1 MTPEIKFFQAVH
13 VIRDFPAAG
22 LPEICIS
29 GRSNVGK
36 SSLINCL
43 AGRRNLARISQNP
56 GKTQSLNYYAVGGA
70 WYLVDLPG
78 YGYVKVS
85 KAKRRI
91 FAELMNPYL
100 NNRQE
105 LTGIIQLIDSR
116 HGPVGGDYDML
127 EWLQEWDGEV
137 LYVLT
142 KADKLSGNG
151 RIKVMKN
158 SEKMFGTD
166 NIILFSARTGMGRDS
181 VNSWIDTILGLK
193 GS

>member
-1 MTPEIKFFQAVH
+1 MTSEIKFFQAVH
-13 VIRDFPAAG
+13 VLRDFPATG

-43 AGRRNLARISQNP
+43 AFRRNLARISQSP
-56 GKTQSLNYYAVGGA
+56 GKTQSLNYYTVGDA

-78 YGYVKVS
+78 YGYMKVS
-85 KAKRRI
+85 KAKRKI

-116 HGPVGGDYDML
+116 HGPIGGDYDML
-127 EWLQEWDGEV
+127 EWLQKWDREI

-142 KADKLSGNG
+142 KVDKLSGNA
-151 RIKVMKN
+151 RIKVRKN
-158 SEKMFGTD
+158 SEKIFGTD
-166 NIILFSARTGMGRDS
+166 NIVLFSARK
-181 VNSWIDTILGLK
+181 K